1 MKNTKTNI
9 KDLNRELDA
18 AELNLVSGGADE
30 ESYTPYSPEDGTSVY
45 VTTPVVPAAP
55 ATTRTTQ
62 RRIRKF
68 REVTVNGQKKL
79 VGYWAI
85 A

>member
-45 VTTPVVPAAP
+45 VTTPVAPAAP
-55 ATTRTTQ
+55 ATTTQ
-62 RRIRKF
+62 RRVRKF
-68 REVTVNGQKKL
+68 REVIVNGKKKL

>member
-18 AELNLVSGGADE
+18 AQLNLVSGGADE

-45 VTTPVVPAAP
+45 VTTPVAPAAP
-55 ATTRTTQ
+55 ATTTTQ
-62 RRIRKF
+62 RRVRKF
-68 REVTVNGQKKL
+68 REVIVNGKKKL